1 MFDLYWSG
9 LKKVQAKPINI
20 LDYTVFRVI
29 FTHVIFAL
37 QHTVLPCLKFVQT
50 CLCTKQITWNIGIL
64 PVLNSP
70 TDNKGESREN
80 KTRANILIYTV
91 EDYTIELEDD
101 EYMK

>member
-1 MFDLYWSG
+1 MPLTLTPNLTPF
-9 LKKVQAKPINI
+9 P
-20 LDYTVFRVI
+20 YTLTPYTANPYHYTQPFSDSLI
-29 FTHVIFAL
+29 HPDPYTLH
-37 QHTVLPCLKFVQT
+37 HTLR
-50 CLCTKQITWNIGIL
+50 IL

-91 EDYTIELEDD
+91 EAYTVELEDD